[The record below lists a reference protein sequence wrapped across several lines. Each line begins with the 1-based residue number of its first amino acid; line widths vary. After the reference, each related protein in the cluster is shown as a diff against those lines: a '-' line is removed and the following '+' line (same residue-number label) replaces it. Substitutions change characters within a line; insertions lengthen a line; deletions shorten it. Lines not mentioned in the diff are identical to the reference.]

1 MEDIVQGIALDRER
15 KYRVVARSN
24 PIKMMKW
31 VDPYEIQGLA
41 IGAGNRFQR
50 IGAIGDGNCLLHS
63 FLFATSPTYRSHD
76 NSMREYIAVEFRAQ
90 VAANEDELNTLAT
103 DYYGEE
109 RGGALIIEESMRDL
123 TTKTHDELGVEFVPI
138 LGKLFDYNVIA
149 VQRHA
154 DGTVRPVRNTFLHFD
169 EENPTVVINY
179 VGSGLD
185 FGHADYAIDG
195 HYEPVVWSEADMS
208 GVTSSPSSE
217 KKGKSKAKGKRQTK
231 KKAKEPKFVELSGST
246 IYEFAPGAPELE
258 PVLTLFRTPSES
270 RGEYAQAAA
279 LEAAARDR
287 VPAPAVVKT
296 PPASAKPTSPI
307 VVKSSSSSKSSPAN
321 IEIL

>member
-31 VDPYEIQGLA
+31 VDPYEIQALA
-41 IGAGNRFQR
+41 IGAGHRFQR

-138 LGKLFDYNVIA
+138 LGKLFDYNLIA

-169 EENPTVVINY
+169 EANPTIVINY

-185 FGHADYAIDG
+185 FGHADYAPDG
-195 HYEPVVWSEADMS
+195 HYEPVVWSEADVL
-208 GVTSSPSSE
+208 GASSSAKVSSE
-217 KKGKSKAKGKRQTK
+217 KKGKTKSKRQTK
-231 KKAKEPKFVELSGST
+231 KKAKEPKLVELSGST

-258 PVLTLFRTPSES
+258 PLLALFQTPSE
-270 RGEYAQAAA
+270 GAEYQEAAA
-279 LEAAARDR
+279 LEAAARAR
-287 VPAPAVVKT
+287 VPA
-296 PPASAKPTSPI
+296 PI
-307 VVKSSSSSKSSPAN
+307 VVKSSSP
-321 IEIL
+321 ILVE